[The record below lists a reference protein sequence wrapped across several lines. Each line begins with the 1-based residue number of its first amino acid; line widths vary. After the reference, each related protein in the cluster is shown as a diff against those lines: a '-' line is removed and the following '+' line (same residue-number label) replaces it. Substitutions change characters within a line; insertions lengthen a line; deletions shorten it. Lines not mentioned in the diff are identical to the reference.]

1 VVSFKLVS
9 YPKEKAATDA
19 QEGVHGK
26 TSGGYTSKV
35 VKEVWRPKRVVS
47 SSA

>member
-1 VVSFKLVS
+1 VVSFRLVS

-35 VKEVWRPKRVVS
+35 GDPEGGME
-47 SSA
+47 A